1 MDSITVN
8 KKQRILVVC
17 GVKNSGKT
25 TLIEKIV
32 PVLVKQ
38 GVKTVVIK
46 HDGHDF
52 TSDVPGTDSDRFQKA
67 GAYGTA
73 VFSPYRSM
81 VVKEE
86 CNTEIE
92 EMISQ
97 FPEAEFIIIEG
108 MKNSAYPK
116 IELVRNGISGEP
128 VSNPEGRI
136 LIVTDYE
143 KGKFEE
149 ETVEFDDVEGILSH
163 LHLS

>member
-1 MDSITVN
+1 MDSIAV
-8 KKQRILVVC
+8 KKHQRILVVC

-32 PVLVKQ
+32 HRLAEQ
-38 GVKTVVIK
+38 GVKTAVIK

-52 TSDVPGTDSDRFQKA
+52 SSDVPGTDSDRFQKA

-73 VFSPYRSM
+73 VFSPHHSM

-86 CNTEIE
+86 CNTGIE

-108 MKNSAYPK
+108 MKNSEYPK
-116 IELVRNGISGEP
+116 IELVRNGISDQP

-149 ETVEFDDVEGILSH
+149 ETVGFEDIEGLLCR